1 MFQFTIHLRIGMVSR
16 HYKEMRIT
24 AILFLLCAAI
34 LSAQSAPASDQPS
47 TQLLRT
53 GDTDPDPSSLTVYL
67 PAPGTAVGTGVVI
80 CPGGGYAH
88 LSMQKEGSDIAK
100 WLNSLGVAAF
110 VLKYRLGPKFHHPSQ
125 LEDAQQAIRMVRQQ
139 AVAFGIATN
148 RVGIMGFSAGGH
160 LAATAS
166 TQFTAETRP
175 DFAILCYPVIAFGQP
190 YTHKGSQ
197 EMLLGKDADPKLVE
211 ELSAEKH
218 VTANT
223 PPTFLFTTNADT
235 TVPAENSLSYYE
247 ALRKAGVAAEIHV
260 YERGPHGV
268 GLAPQDAVLGTWPA
282 RLADWLKIHGW
293 LKAN

>member
-1 MFQFTIHLRIGMVSR
+1 
-16 HYKEMRIT
+16 MRIF
-24 AILFLLCAAI
+24 AILVLLFALS
-34 LSAQSAPASDQPS
+34 LSAQAPK
-47 TQLLRT
+47 TQLLRP
-53 GDTDPDPSSLTVYL
+53 GDTDADPSSITIYL
-67 PAPGTAVGTGVVI
+67 PPPGNAVGTGIVI
-80 CPGGGYAH
+80 CPGGAYAH
-88 LSMQKEGSDIAK
+88 LAMEKEGSQVAA

-110 VLKYRLGPKFHHPSQ
+110 VLKYRLGPKFHHPAQ

-139 AVAFGIATN
+139 AAAFGIAPN

-166 TQFTAETRP
+166 THFGTDTRP

-197 EMLLGKDADPKLVE
+197 EMLLGKDADSKLIE

-223 PPTFLFTTNADT
+223 PPTFLFHTNADT
-235 TVPAENSLSYYE
+235 GVPVENSLVYYE
-247 ALRKAGVAAEIHV
+247 ALRRAGVAAEIHV

-268 GLAPQDAVLGTWPA
+268 GLAPQDPVLGTWPA

-293 LKAN
+293 LSRP

>member
-1 MFQFTIHLRIGMVSR
+1 
-16 HYKEMRIT
+16 MRFL
-24 AILFLLCAAI
+24 AILMLCAAGF
-34 LSAQSAPASDQPS
+34 SAQSASPSDPS
-47 TQLLRT
+47 PQTQLLRP
-53 GDTDPDPSSLTVYL
+53 GDTEPDPSSITIYL
-67 PAPGTAVGTGVVI
+67 PPPGTAVGTGVVI

-88 LSMQKEGSDIAK
+88 LSMEKEGSDVAK

-125 LEDAQQAIRMVRQQ
+125 LEDAQQAIRMMRQQ
-139 AVAFGIATN
+139 ASALGIATN

-223 PPTFLFTTNADT
+223 PPTFLFTTNAD
-235 TVPAENSLSYYE
+235 
-247 ALRKAGVAAEIHV
+247 
-260 YERGPHGV
+260 
-268 GLAPQDAVLGTWPA
+268 
-282 RLADWLKIHGW
+282 
-293 LKAN
+293 

>member
-1 MFQFTIHLRIGMVSR
+1 
-16 HYKEMRIT
+16 MRIL
-24 AILFLLCAAI
+24 AILLLSAVH
-34 LSAQSAPASDQPS
+34 LSAQSAPSSGQSSSPQ
-47 TQLLRT
+47 TQLLRA
-53 GDTDPDPSSLTVYL
+53 GDTDPDPSSITIYL
-67 PAPGTAVGTGVVI
+67 PPPGSAVGTGVVI

-88 LSMQKEGSDIAK
+88 LSMEKEGSDVAK

-110 VLKYRLGPKFHHPSQ
+110 VLKYRLGPKFHHPAQ
-125 LEDAQQAIRMVRQQ
+125 WEDAQLAIQIVRQQ
-139 AVAFGIATN
+139 ASAFGIAAN

-166 TQFTAETRP
+166 THFSPASRP

-197 EMLLGKDADPKLVE
+197 EMLLGKDPDPKLIE

-218 VTANT
+218 VTADT

-235 TVPAENSLSYYE
+235 TVPAENSLVYYE
-247 ALRKAGVAAEIHV
+247 ALRKAGVPAEIHV

-268 GLAPQDAVLGTWPA
+268 GLAPRDPVLSTWPA
-282 RLADWLKIHGW
+282 RLADWLKVHG
-293 LKAN
+293 LLSRP

>member
-1 MFQFTIHLRIGMVSR
+1 
-16 HYKEMRIT
+16 
-24 AILFLLCAAI
+24 
-34 LSAQSAPASDQPS
+34 
-47 TQLLRT
+47 
-53 GDTDPDPSSLTVYL
+53 
-67 PAPGTAVGTGVVI
+67 
-80 CPGGGYAH
+80 
-88 LSMQKEGSDIAK
+88 
-100 WLNSLGVAAF
+100 
-110 VLKYRLGPKFHHPSQ
+110 
-125 LEDAQQAIRMVRQQ
+125 MVRQQ

-197 EMLLGKDADPKLVE
+197 EMLLGKDADPKLIE

-247 ALRKAGVAAEIHV
+247 ALRKAGVVAEIHV

-268 GLAPQDAVLGTWPA
+268 GLAPQDAVVGTWPT

>member
-1 MFQFTIHLRIGMVSR
+1 MQLAHPRGFT
-16 HYKEMRIT
+16 HYGRMKT
-24 AILFLLCAAI
+24 FAILLL
-34 LSAQSAPASDQPS
+34 LSGLSVLAQPPQPQ
-47 TQLLRT
+47 TQLLRA
-53 GDTDPDPSSLTVYL
+53 GDTTAEPSSITIYL
-67 PAPGTAVGTGVVI
+67 PPPGTAVGTGVVI

-88 LSMQKEGSDIAK
+88 LSMEKEGSKVAE

-110 VLKYRLGPKFHHPSQ
+110 VLKYRLGPQFHHPAQ
-125 LEDAQQAIRMVRQQ
+125 LEDAQQAIRMVRRQ
-139 AVAFGIATN
+139 AAAFGISAN

-160 LAATAS
+160 LAATVS
-166 TQFTAETRP
+166 THFDAATRP

-197 EMLLGKDADPKLVE
+197 EMLLGKDADPKLLE
-211 ELSAEKH
+211 QLSAERQ

-223 PPTFLFTTNADT
+223 PPTFIFHTNADT
-235 TVPAENSLSYYE
+235 GVPVENSLGYYA

-268 GLAPQDAVLGTWPA
+268 GLAPQDPVLGTWPA

-293 LKAN
+293 LTRP